1 MHATFTKPLTNQ
13 VTRILIAD
21 TNKNARH

>member
-1 MHATFTKPLTNQ
+1 MPLLQNLLTNQ
-13 VTRILIAD
+13 VTRIVIAD